1 MFLPRFVAIDQEI
14 VEMWLK
20 LFLLNHYHLLV
31 GKDMAI
37 YLNKIK
43 SSPPMEITGFYPF
56 IVLLFVKKNIL
67 LYLLGGGG
75 SKKSLPP
82 PPPKRQLDVK

>member
-1 MFLPRFVAIDQEI
+1 MKISAKNVLPRFVAIDQEI

-56 IVLLFVKKNIL
+56 IVLLFLKKTYFYIFW
-67 LYLLGGGG
+67 GVGG

-82 PPPKRQLDVK
+82 PKDY

>member
-56 IVLLFVKKNIL
+56 IVLLFGEKNHTSISFGGWGFKK
-67 LYLLGGGG
+67 GFT
-75 SKKSLPP
+75 PP
-82 PPPKRQLDVK
+82 PPQRQLDVK